1 MKQQNIYSLLG
12 VIEKSLAWADK
23 YKDTF
28 PKEEFKDY
36 FRKTRK
42 IKEALEER
50 CSAAAYG
57 ESQVGKSYL
66 MDSLL
71 GSSNSPFRISNAGQ
85 TYSFINEINSSG
97 GNNSK
102 VETTGVITRFT
113 INRTNEK
120 MKDYIKIR
128 TLSIVD
134 IILLLADSYYNDVE
148 IERVLNYDQINE
160 RLTNLSALWRDKSV
174 VFNYMDEYDIRDIEE
189 YLKTSIG
196 AKASMINASSFFNV
210 IAPNIKYVP
219 SDKWVDIFGLI
230 WNANPNLNNLFVS
243 LIEEYKKI
251 KFAKEVYVPFAS
263 VLRSKGTLLKIDW
276 LNLACGMNVD
286 VDGDIIVTDVFD
298 AEGNLLCKDFPKAY
312 MSALIAE
319 LTFVLPEEIADDR
332 DFLHYMDLLDFP
344 GARSREELP
353 ETKLKD
359 SEVLARVLRRGKVA
373 YLFNKYSNSLRI
385 GALLYCHHESQKE
398 VTSIGRTL
406 DNWITNSIGDTPKSR
421 TEFLT
426 KTNGVSPLF
435 LIATKFNN
443 DLRRNDAIDLPGNID
458 VLKRHWERFNTVL
471 PEIIHPYT
479 WLNEWELADG
489 SLVNY
494 KPFQNIYPLRD
505 FYWSNE
511 QHVFDGYSKSP
522 SSTEV
527 KAHIYDD
534 YPDFFDNLRRSFLEC
549 PFVKEHFK
557 NPEKAWND
565 VATPNND
572 GSRAIITGLNSIAC
586 VLDMARSS
594 KYQKE
599 LDNLCQR
606 IIQSIRIYY
615 QEDSDESKNK
625 RLRMICSDIRMKIDL
640 SFGTKPDIF
649 GKIIDKLMVQSSDIR
664 KIANDIIIRH
674 TDVPKDF
681 TQVHLIRTIVGIDP
695 NDSKEDNI
703 NKLCKHYSCEIDE
716 LEKNLSSFD
725 VTIEDV
731 ISGNSEALTTESD
744 VLTKHIIDFWT
755 NHINQAAQSLN
766 EYVAHA
772 DEIVNAL
779 LVLLRTL
786 NVKREL
792 TEKIANYQNIFSR
805 KEDQICAIA
814 DLSTLILNN
823 FVSNVGR
830 TYMTESDIV
839 AIRKKSEMC
848 GINVDLSD
856 DGFSIERKQQSIE
869 SVLDLLAESEKIMR
883 NGIGSSEAKKV
894 LRKLPLYDN
903 FLRWENLLL
912 IGLLLSSDI
921 TICNPEANNE
931 IGSIIKECE
940 QL

>member
-1 MKQQNIYSLLG
+1 
-12 VIEKSLAWADK
+12 
-23 YKDTF
+23 
-28 PKEEFKDY
+28 
-36 FRKTRK
+36 
-42 IKEALEER
+42 
-50 CSAAAYG
+50 
-57 ESQVGKSYL
+57 
-66 MDSLL
+66 
-71 GSSNSPFRISNAGQ
+71 
-85 TYSFINEINSSG
+85 
-97 GNNSK
+97 
-102 VETTGVITRFT
+102 
-113 INRTNEK
+113 
-120 MKDYIKIR
+120 
-128 TLSIVD
+128 
-134 IILLLADSYYNDVE
+134 
-148 IERVLNYDQINE
+148 
-160 RLTNLSALWRDKSV
+160 
-174 VFNYMDEYDIRDIEE
+174 
-189 YLKTSIG
+189 
-196 AKASMINASSFFNV
+196 
-210 IAPNIKYVP
+210 
-219 SDKWVDIFGLI
+219 
-230 WNANPNLNNLFVS
+230 
-243 LIEEYKKI
+243 
-251 KFAKEVYVPFAS
+251 
-263 VLRSKGTLLKIDW
+263 
-276 LNLACGMNVD
+276 
-286 VDGDIIVTDVFD
+286 
-298 AEGNLLCKDFPKAY
+298 
-312 MSALIAE
+312 
-319 LTFVLPEEIADDR
+319 
-332 DFLHYMDLLDFP
+332 
-344 GARSREELP
+344 
-353 ETKLKD
+353 
-359 SEVLARVLRRGKVA
+359 
-373 YLFNKYSNSLRI
+373 
-385 GALLYCHHESQKE
+385 
-398 VTSIGRTL
+398 
-406 DNWITNSIGDTPKSR
+406 
-421 TEFLT
+421 
-426 KTNGVSPLF
+426 
-435 LIATKFNN
+435 
-443 DLRRNDAIDLPGNID
+443 
-458 VLKRHWERFNTVL
+458 
-471 PEIIHPYT
+471 
-479 WLNEWELADG
+479 
-489 SLVNY
+489 
-494 KPFQNIYPLRD
+494 
-505 FYWSNE
+505 
-511 QHVFDGYSKSP
+511 
-522 SSTEV
+522 
-527 KAHIYDD
+527 
-534 YPDFFDNLRRSFLEC
+534 
-549 PFVKEHFK
+549 
-557 NPEKAWND
+557 
-565 VATPNND
+565 
-572 GSRAIITGLNSIAC
+572 
-586 VLDMARSS
+586 
-594 KYQKE
+594 
-599 LDNLCQR
+599 
-606 IIQSIRIYY
+606 
-615 QEDSDESKNK
+615 
-625 RLRMICSDIRMKIDL
+625 MICSDIRMKIDL

-869 SVLDLLAESEKIMR
+869 GVLDLLAESEKIMR